1 MTNKKYIT
9 SQSFPSI
16 LRLPVAVD
24 LVVLTVR
31 DAALCVLLIKRGIA
45 PFKGKWALPGGF
57 VCTGES
63 LEATAQR
70 ELTEETGI
78 AAAQVGYM
86 EQLGTFGAPNRDP
99 REHIIAVAYLAF
111 VPNLP
116 EPKAGGDAHFA
127 AIVPISQL
135 FEGAEKLAF
144 DHDVILQAGVERT
157 RAKLEYTPLA
167 AAFCGAEF
175 TINALRK
182 VYEAVWGCTLDAP
195 NFHRKVTKT
204 AGFVEATDA
213 QTSGESGRPAQ
224 LFRQGNALALHPP
237 MLRGG

>member
-1 MTNKKYIT
+1 MTNKRIPI
-9 SQSFPSI
+9 SENISPI
-16 LRLPVAVD
+16 LRIPVAVD

-31 DAALCVLLIKRGIA
+31 DNVLCVLVIKRGIA

-57 VCTGES
+57 VRAGES
-63 LEATAQR
+63 LETAAER

-78 AAAQVGYM
+78 AAAHVGYM

-116 EPKAGGDAHFA
+116 EPKAGGDAHSA
-127 AIVPISQL
+127 AILPVSQL

-144 DHDVILQAGVERT
+144 DHETILQVGVERT

-167 AAFCGAEF
+167 AAFCGSEF

-204 AGFVEATDA
+204 AGFVVATDM
-213 QTSGESGRPAQ
+213 QTSGESGRPA
-224 LFRQGNALALHPP
+224 LLYTQGDALTLYPP
-237 MLRGG
+237 MLRGN

>member
-1 MTNKKYIT
+1 MTIKKYT
-9 SQSFPSI
+9 QSQNI
-16 LRLPVAVD
+16 LRIPVAVD

-31 DAALCVLLIKRGIA
+31 DNALCVLLVKRGIS

-57 VCTGES
+57 VCAGES
-63 LEATAQR
+63 LESAAER

-78 AAAQVGYM
+78 AAAHVGYM

-99 REHIIAVAYLAF
+99 REHVIAVAYLAF
-111 VPNLP
+111 VPDLP

-127 AIVPISQL
+127 AILPVSEL
-135 FEGAEKLAF
+135 FGGAEKLAF
-144 DHDVILQAGVERT
+144 DHETILQVGVERT

-167 AAFCGAEF
+167 AAFCGDEF
-175 TINALRK
+175 TINALRR

-204 AGFVEATDA
+204 AGFVVATDTH
-213 QTSGESGRPAQ
+213 TSGESGRPAQ
-224 LFRQGNALALHPP
+224 LYTQGDALTLYPP